1 MKAMSA
7 KTSKDFQQLYSSEL
21 ITALICGAL
30 IYMMS
35 QSVGLDLRLLLP
47 GGILI
52 FIILQSAGYW
62 YYRKRA
68 SSNPD
73 SHYQWAIAIFSSLKK
88 LNPFLFLVYPLF
100 LLILLIFKRST
111 LFSAATIFGLFLF
124 AFAILEYFNCYY
136 FSFQI
141 RNFKKPTELC
151 LEIDAYRQS

>member
-1 MKAMSA
+1 MSP
-7 KTSKDFQQLYSSEL
+7 KTTKDFQQLYSSEL

-47 GGILI
+47 GAILI
-52 FIILQSAGYW
+52 FIILQSAAYW
-62 YYRKRA
+62 YYRKQVA
-68 SSNPD
+68 SNPD
-73 SHYQWAIAIFSSLKK
+73 HHYPWVMAVFSAFKK
-88 LNPFLFLVYPLF
+88 LNPFLFLAYPGF
-100 LLILLIFKRST
+100 LLILLIFKRSA
-111 LFSAATIFGLFLF
+111 LFSAATIFGLFLY
-124 AFAILEYFNCYY
+124 AFSILEYFNCYY

>member
-1 MKAMSA
+1 MPK
-7 KTSKDFQQLYSSEL
+7 KTKKDFQQLYSSEL

-52 FIILQSAGYW
+52 FIILQSAAYW
-62 YYRKRA
+62 YYRKQVA
-68 SSNPD
+68 SNPD
-73 SHYQWAIAIFSSLKK
+73 RPYKWVIAVFSALKK
-88 LNPFLFLVYPLF
+88 LNPLLFLAYPLF
-100 LLILLIFKRST
+100 LIILLIFKGDS
-111 LFSAATIFGLFLF
+111 LFSAATIFGLFLY
-124 AFAILEYFNCYY
+124 AFSIVEYFNCYY

-141 RNFKKPTELC
+141 RTFKRPTDLC